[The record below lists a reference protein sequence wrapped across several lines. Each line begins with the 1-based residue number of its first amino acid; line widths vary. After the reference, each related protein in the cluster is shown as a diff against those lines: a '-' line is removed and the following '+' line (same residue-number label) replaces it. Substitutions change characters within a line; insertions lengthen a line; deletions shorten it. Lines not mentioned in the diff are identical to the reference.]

1 MNKMYDA
8 GFSPD
13 PLLNTYYGE
22 APERYYSAN
31 SFPHTPISPK
41 LLADLVSNKLMSFGI
56 EVPNKTPKMVEEI
69 CCGFNECIRLNK
81 SNELPQTLVFSPKTG
96 SAKSVTA
103 KVYIALLQSETAL
116 VVVPTVEDANT
127 FCEEINDWSGN
138 PSKAKCYYKES
149 KENPESEYLVDRE
162 NIANPQ
168 CLVITHAMFKI
179 INQYDDSVIA
189 EKIKS
194 RKDKLVIVD
203 ERLNHYNTYS
213 ISNNEVEDL
222 ITILEK
228 VQKRSKL
235 DFSKSLI
242 SLNKISELFA
252 KILNSIIKS
261 NIPKDPNSREDLI
274 FVPYD
279 LRCSLNIEALID
291 TLNLEEVYNLLKS
304 NTKIQALS
312 NSLLKS
318 SDQANS
324 DLKKNIKSLLS
335 GIETVLKNEFVYIL
349 RGGDKELVAIE
360 SLLNGY
366 GSIVV
371 LDATATINQIYEDKS
386 YYNYMDIQHIETTD
400 PRIYDN
406 LTIHRALNYPQSRS
420 EIYLTK
426 SSDEINEKVERYT
439 KLAHSLLTS
448 KDDKLLIITFKKF
461 RDKLE
466 SKCTNENIMFT
477 HWGNHVG
484 KNKWSH
490 CNKVMI
496 IGWNYMTD
504 DVAALNYIN
513 AVGSLDIAHTRLDQN
528 TIQIY
533 KKTQLVDDLIQ
544 ATMRGSARN
553 TLDNNGNCEKS
564 DIYLF
569 IPKNIED
576 KEVYELF
583 VKEFKG
589 AKEKVWNLTTSE
601 LLKKKSSPEKKADE
615 ILKYLDSIKSTT
627 QDISH
632 KTVRDEINMNSST
645 FSEIVKLPYFEEG
658 LKKRGYVSKKKDGKS
673 SIFIL

>member
-41 LLADLVSNKLMSFGI
+41 LLADKVSNQLQSFEI
-56 EVPNKTPKMVEEI
+56 IVPTKTPQMVQEM
-69 CCGFNECIRLNK
+69 CQGFNECIRLN
-81 SNELPQTLVFSPKTG
+81 NYDELAQTIIFSPKTG

-103 KVYIALLQSETAL
+103 KAYIALLQSETAL
-116 VVVPTVEDANT
+116 VIVPTVEDANT
-127 FCEEINDWSGN
+127 FCEEINKWSGN
-138 PSKAKCYYKES
+138 SSKAKCYYKVS

-213 ISNNEVEDL
+213 ISKNKVEDL

-228 VQKRSKL
+228 VQKRSKN
-235 DFSKSLI
+235 DFTNSLKSLY
-242 SLNKISELFA
+242 KINELFTEIA
-252 KILNSIIKS
+252 NSVVKS
-261 NIPKDPNSREDLI
+261 DIPKDPNSREDLI

-279 LRCSLNIEALID
+279 LRCSLNIEALVD
-291 TLNLEEVYNLLKS
+291 TLNLEEVYKLLKS
-304 NTKIQALS
+304 NKKIQALS

-324 DLKKNIKSLLS
+324 DLKKNMKSLLS

-349 RGGDKELVAIE
+349 RYGDKELVAIE
-360 SLLNGY
+360 NLLNGY
-366 GSIVV
+366 GSMVI
-371 LDATATINQIYEDKS
+371 LDATATVNEIYEDMT
-386 YYNYMDIQHIETTD
+386 YYNHMGIQHIETTD
-400 PRIYDN
+400 PRKYDN
-406 LTIHRALNYPQSRS
+406 LTIHRALDYTQSRS

-426 SSDEINEKVERYT
+426 SSDEINENVEIYT

-448 KDDKLLIITFKKF
+448 EDDKLLIITFKMF

-484 KNKWSH
+484 KNKWRH

-513 AVGSLDIAHTRLDQN
+513 AVGSLDVAHTRLDQN
-528 TIQIY
+528 TIQTY
-533 KKTQLVDDLIQ
+533 KRTQLVDDLVQ

-553 TLDNNGNCEKS
+553 TLDSNGNCEKC
-564 DIYLF
+564 DVYLF

-601 LLKKKSSPEKKADE
+601 FLKKKSSPEKKADE
-615 ILKYLDSIKSTT
+615 ILKHLDSIKSTT

-632 KTVRDEINMNSST
+632 KTVREKVDMKSST
-645 FSEIVKLPYFEEG
+645 FSNIVNSPYFEEE
-658 LKKRGYVSKKKDGKS
+658 LKKRGYISKKKNGKS